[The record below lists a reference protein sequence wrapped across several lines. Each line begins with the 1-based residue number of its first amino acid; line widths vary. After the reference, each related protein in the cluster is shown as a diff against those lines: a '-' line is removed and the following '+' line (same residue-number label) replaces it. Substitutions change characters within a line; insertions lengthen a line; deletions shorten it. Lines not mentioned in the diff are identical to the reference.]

1 MKQLPIHQTISNQIR
16 SEIQGGKYPVGAK
29 LPTEEEL
36 CALYNTSRPTLR
48 QALSTLSA
56 EGLINRRP
64 RTGSTVI
71 ATQPPIFLS
80 HAVGAVNEL
89 LDYPGVMTRKI
100 LDTSLIRADAQLA
113 KEIQCPI
120 GQEWFRIVS
129 LRFQNHASLPLCLT
143 TYYILPKYAQVIK
156 HPNHL
161 STPISEQIVDMY
173 DVVIEKGTYPRIP
186 TFVIKLDGELLS
198 SYRADGIIIATS
210 TGSTAYSM
218 SAGGPI
224 IAPKSNVFVITPIC
238 PHMLTVRPLVIS
250 DDKVIEVS
258 VDAPDGEF
266 PLNCDGHF
274 GKFLAPQ
281 EVVIV
286 KKSAELI
293 NLVANES
300 RTYCEILRT
309 KLLWG
314 REHNFGL

>member
-1 MKQLPIHQTISNQIR
+1 MKFAIVVNVSRETALDLARTLGLWFEERGIAYVFETQSAEKLQIAQSLPIEELSRHCDVFISLGGDGTLLFTSHFAATKPVIGINVGYLGFLTEFTQSEMFGAIEKVLNGTYSIHNR
-16 SEIQGGKYPVGAK
+16 LQLEASVPVNNEIQRFK
-29 LPTEEEL
+29 
-36 CALYNTSRPTLR
+36 ALN
-48 QALSTLSA
+48 
-56 EGLINRRP
+56 
-64 RTGSTVI
+64 
-71 ATQPPIFLS
+71 
-80 HAVGAVNEL
+80 
-89 LDYPGVMTRKI
+89 
-100 LDTSLIRADAQLA
+100 
-113 KEIQCPI
+113 
-120 GQEWFRIVS
+120 
-129 LRFQNHASLPLCLT
+129 
-143 TYYILPKYAQVIK
+143 
-156 HPNHL
+156 
-161 STPISEQIVDMY
+161 

-224 IAPKSNVFVITPIC
+224 IAPKSSVFVITPIC
-238 PHMLTVRPLVIS
+238 PHMLTVRPIVIS

-274 GKFLAPQ
+274 GKFLAPR

-300 RTYCEILRT
+300 RNYCEILRT

>member
-1 MKQLPIHQTISNQIR
+1 MFGAIEKVLNGTYSIHNRLQLEAS
-16 SEIQGGKYPVGAK
+16 
-29 LPTEEEL
+29 L
-36 CALYNTSRPTLR
+36 
-48 QALSTLSA
+48 
-56 EGLINRRP
+56 
-64 RTGSTVI
+64 
-71 ATQPPIFLS
+71 
-80 HAVGAVNEL
+80 AVNNE
-89 LDYPGVMTRKI
+89 M
-100 LDTSLIRADAQLA
+100 Q
-113 KEIQCPI
+113 
-120 GQEWFRIVS
+120 
-129 LRFQNHASLPLCLT
+129 RFKALN
-143 TYYILPKYAQVIK
+143 
-156 HPNHL
+156 
-161 STPISEQIVDMY
+161 

-224 IAPKSNVFVITPIC
+224 IAPKSSVFVITPIC
-238 PHMLTVRPLVIS
+238 PHMLTVRPIVIS
-250 DDKVIEVS
+250 DDKVIEVF

-286 KKSAELI
+286 KKSAEVI
-293 NLVANES
+293 NLVANEN
-300 RTYCEILRT
+300 RNYCEILRT